1 MSMENRVLAIG
12 DPAEWRERVCAALSG
27 ASLVVEAFASGKEAV
42 SRLDS
47 GVQLIV
53 VGAHTTDVSGVALC
67 RRVRELPV
75 GDEIPMLMVSALAD
89 EMDRVLAFENG
100 ADDFVGEPFS
110 VREFAARVR
119 AILRRRHQR
128 SQPRPAGE
136 IHAGALRLDL
146 LTGVAELNGRRVRLT
161 QREFAVLKHLAL
173 SGGRVVRRGDLLVA
187 LDGDSR
193 ASERLVDTH
202 VKSIRG
208 KLGDAR
214 SVIETVRGVGYR
226 FDTRVREANSEAV
239 QSLAVK

>member
-1 MSMENRVLAIG
+1 MSMETRVLAIG
-12 DPAEWRERVCAALSG
+12 EPAEWRERVCAALAG
-27 ASLVVEAFASGKEAV
+27 ASLVTEAFASGKEAL
-42 SRLDS
+42 SHLDS
-47 GVQLIV
+47 GVALIV

-67 RRVRELPV
+67 RRVRELP
-75 GDEIPMLMVSALAD
+75 DRDAIPILVVSELAD

-128 SQPRPAGE
+128 AQPRPAGE
-136 IHAGALRLDL
+136 ITAGALRLDL
-146 LTGVAELNGRRVRLT
+146 LAGVAELNGRRVRLT
-161 QREFAVLKHLAL
+161 QREFEVLKHLAL
-173 SGGRVVRRGDLLVA
+173 CEGRVVRRRELLVA
-187 LDGDSR
+187 LDGDPH

-214 SVIETVRGVGYR
+214 AMIETVRGVGYR
-226 FDTRVREANSEAV
+226 FDARERDER
-239 QSLAVK
+239 